1 MLEILRARRRALLLA
16 VASAATI
23 VLASCSG
30 GNEDLPPLF
39 QTMVTFG
46 ASVSDN
52 GNSCDLSAANCP
64 PSPPYAS
71 GRFSNGPLWI
81 DTVAARVGA
90 SAVPSRK
97 GGTNYAYAG
106 ARTGTVP
113 GVTTPAAVPSMVV
126 QIEQYLSRI
135 GYVAS
140 PQALFV
146 LDGITV
152 GNNIAD
158 ALTLAATNPNA
169 PVEVLTAAVTDM
181 ASMILRLYAAGARH
195 IVVLNST
202 NVGRTPRVQAL
213 GPAAVAAATQLSA
226 QFNGALAQQIAGLR
240 ATYPALNIYTVDVFA
255 LTEQATAN
263 PGAFGLTNATQPC
276 FNAAVTPPTVCANPS
291 GYFYWD
297 SFHPTEAAGAILAQR
312 TIQAIGR

>member
-1 MLEILRARRRALLLA
+1 MFETLRARRRAFLTAA
-16 VASAATI
+16 VSAAALT
-23 VLASCSG
+23 LGACG
-30 GNEDLPPLF
+30 GGSDDLPPLF
-39 QTMVTFG
+39 ATAVTFG

-52 GNSCDLSAANCP
+52 GNACNLSAANCP

-81 DTVAARVGA
+81 DAVVARYGA
-90 SAVPSRK
+90 SAVPSRLN
-97 GGTNYAYAG
+97 GTNYAYAG

-113 GVTTPAAVPSMVV
+113 GVTTPPSVPSMVAQV
-126 QIEQYLSRI
+126 DQYLARI
-135 GYVAS
+135 GYVTS
-140 PQALFV
+140 PQTLFV

-158 ALTLAATNPNA
+158 ALTLSATNPNA

-195 IVVLNST
+195 IVVVNST

-213 GPAAVAAATQLSA
+213 GPAAVAGATQLSA

-240 ATYPALNIYTVDVFA
+240 ATSPGLNVYLVDAFA
-255 LTEQATAN
+255 LTEQAIAN
-263 PGAFGLTNATQPC
+263 PGAFGFTNVTEPC
-276 FNAAVTPPTVCANPS
+276 FNTAVSPPTLCANPS
-291 GYFYWD
+291 QYFYWD
-297 SFHPTEAAGAILAQR
+297 VFHPTQAAGAILADR
-312 TIQAIGR
+312 TISAIGR